1 MKAFGLF
8 FTGLLFTALFGALHM
23 NLLNDLILQLPDVG
37 IPGTILVQE
46 LLWDWIDKG
55 NSITA
60 QFISLAA
67 MLVGLFSI
75 RIKREQQF

>member
-8 FTGLLFTALFGALHM
+8 LTGLLFTALFTALHLEM
-23 NLLNDLILQLPDVG
+23 LNDLILELPETVQLL
-37 IPGTILVQE
+37 LV
-46 LLWDWIDKG
+46 DWIASGRSVDG
-55 NSITA
+55 

-75 RIKREQQF
+75 RIKREPQF

>member
-23 NLLNDLILQLPDVG
+23 EMLNDLILQLPEAAQ
-37 IPGTILVQE
+37 TLLV
-46 LLWDWIDKG
+46 LWIADG
-55 NSITA
+55 NSITG
-60 QFISLAA
+60 QFIALAA

-75 RIKREQQF
+75 RVKKTEQTF

>member
-8 FTGLLFTALFGALHM
+8 FAGLLFTVLFGALHM
-23 NLLNDLILQLPDVG
+23 EMLNDVIVQLPEL
-37 IPGTILVQE
+37 PQLLLV
-46 LLWDWIDKG
+46 DWIADG

-60 QFISLAA
+60 QFVSLAA

-75 RIKREQQF
+75 RVKKEQQF

>member
-23 NLLNDLILQLPDVG
+23 EMLNDLIIQLPEAVQLL
-37 IPGTILVQE
+37 LV
-46 LLWDWIDKG
+46 DWMLAG

-60 QFISLAA
+60 QFIALAA

-75 RIKREQQF
+75 RIKKKEQPF

>member
-23 NLLNDLILQLPDVG
+23 EMLNDLIIQLPEAVQLL
-37 IPGTILVQE
+37 LV
-46 LLWDWIDKG
+46 DWMLAR

-60 QFISLAA
+60 QFIALAA

-75 RIKREQQF
+75 RIKKKEQPF